1 VLIGAVGVGIAE
13 VVGCGVVVVVGV
25 GVADGRHDGDV
36 AVVWVVV
43 GARDAG

>member
-1 VLIGAVGVGIAE
+1 MVRAVWVGIVDGVGC
-13 VVGCGVVVVVGV
+13 VVIIVVGV

-43 GARDAG
+43 GPRDAG